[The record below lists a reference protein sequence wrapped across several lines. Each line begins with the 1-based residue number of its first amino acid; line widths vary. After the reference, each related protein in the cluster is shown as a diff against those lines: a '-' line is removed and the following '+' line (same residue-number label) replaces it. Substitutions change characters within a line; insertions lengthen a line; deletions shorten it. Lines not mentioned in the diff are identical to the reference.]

1 MAYNENKRNQ
11 KNASENSYFLKNNNA
26 TEIMKN
32 MEATSNGDVTI
43 QTNFSS
49 INEEVSARGSVELP

>member
-1 MAYNENKRNQ
+1 MKIRENQ
-11 KNASENSYFLKNNNA
+11 KNTSENSYFLKNNNT
-26 TEIMKN
+26 TEIMN
-32 MEATSNGDVTI
+32 SMEATSNGDVTI

>member
-1 MAYNENKRNQ
+1 MTYNENEKT
-11 KNASENSYFLKNNNA
+11 KEYFRKFIFPQNNNT
-26 TEIMKN
+26 TEIMN
-32 MEATSNGDVTI
+32 SMEATSNGDVTI